1 MFDIGFQELIII
13 FIVALLVFGPKR
25 LPELGRAFGKGLAE
39 LKRSLHDVKEQVE
52 TEFKETVDTT
62 DIQEVVKG
70 GSELKKS
77 LQEVKEQ
84 VETGFKDAIDTSL
97 GKETETGVNKKDA
110 EGEKKEGLNARH

>member
-1 MFDIGFQELIII
+1 VFDIGFQELIVI

-25 LPELGRAFGKGLAE
+25 LPELGRALGKALAE

-62 DIQEVVKG
+62 DIQEVVKS

-77 LQEVKEQ
+77 LQEVKEK
-84 VETGFKDAIDTSL
+84 VETGFKDSIDTSL
-97 GKETETGVNKKDA
+97 GKGTETDVNKKGA
-110 EGEKKEGLNARH
+110 EEGKKEGRDGR

>member
-1 MFDIGFQELIII
+1 VFDIGFQELIII

-25 LPELGRAFGKGLAE
+25 LPELGRALGKALAE

-62 DIQEVVKG
+62 DIQDVVKS

-84 VETGFKDAIDTSL
+84 VETGFKDSIDTSL
-97 GKETETGVNKKDA
+97 GKGTETDVNKR
-110 EGEKKEGLNARH
+110 GEKEEIKEGRDGR

>member
-25 LPELGRAFGKGLAE
+25 LPELGRAFGKALAE

-62 DIQEVVKG
+62 DIQEVVKE

-84 VETGFKDAIDTSL
+84 VETGFKNSIDTHL
-97 GKETETGVNKKDA
+97 GKEIETDINKKRA
-110 EGEKKEGLNARH
+110 EEEKKEGHDGKL